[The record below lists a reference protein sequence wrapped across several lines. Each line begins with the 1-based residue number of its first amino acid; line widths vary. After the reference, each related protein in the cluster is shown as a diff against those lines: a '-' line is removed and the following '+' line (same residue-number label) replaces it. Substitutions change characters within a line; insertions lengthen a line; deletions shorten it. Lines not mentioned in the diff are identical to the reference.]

1 MEQKPVKLWRVILPG
16 VLTLAWLFLALRDFA
31 TGADAISKTLS
42 VFCVLCWL
50 AAFVCSLIEY
60 TKQK

>member
-1 MEQKPVKLWRVILPG
+1 MEQKPVRLWQVILPG
-16 VLTLAWLFLALRDFA
+16 GLLLLWCFLALRDFQ
-31 TGADAISKTLS
+31 TGAATISRLFS

-50 AAFVCSLIEY
+50 AAFACCLVEY